1 MKNLNNGLNSIITD
15 SIPLYFKDFIS
26 LQDDTKE
33 FLSNVKGAK
42 ETKKELKELFHFL
55 KTLDNTKIWE
65 LKFLKVI
72 YSKVPQE
79 LVKLF

>member
-33 FLSNVKGAK
+33 FLSNVKGGK
-42 ETKKELKELFHFL
+42 ETKKELKELFHF
-55 KTLDNTKIWE
+55 
-65 LKFLKVI
+65 
-72 YSKVPQE
+72 
-79 LVKLF
+79 